1 MGWTHVKVLL
11 SPAQP
16 GWSVELDIPRPA
28 TTGVGEGW
36 IGSGTFL
43 LHASDERLAPVSVSS
58 PFYLAIRSRLL
69 HGWHLLATLYL

>member
-16 GWSVELDIPRPA
+16 GWSVELDIPHPA

-43 LHASDERLAPVSVSS
+43 LHASDEHLAPVSVSS
-58 PFYLAIRSRLL
+58 PFYLAIQSRLL
-69 HGWHLLATLYL
+69 HG